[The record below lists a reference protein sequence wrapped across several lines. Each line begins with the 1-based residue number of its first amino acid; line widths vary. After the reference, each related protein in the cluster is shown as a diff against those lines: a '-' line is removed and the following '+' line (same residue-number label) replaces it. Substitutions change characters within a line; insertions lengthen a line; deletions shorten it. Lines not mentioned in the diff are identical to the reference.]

1 MKQALTD
8 LLEKEGLD
16 QATPIQSL
24 AYPVLSAGHDAVLK
38 APTGSGKTLA
48 FLLPSLETIE
58 KSQGTQLLLVAP
70 SQELASQLGDQ
81 AKLWGHAL
89 GLTSQK
95 LIGGANVKRQ
105 IEGLKKGPEIVVGT
119 PGRINDLVQEKKLK
133 LHRIKTFIIDEA
145 DLSLDEEHRPAILAL
160 AKALP
165 RDRQTILASATM
177 DSEEMAHLQELTKEP
192 QWVEDDQ
199 ELAAGITYSYIKTPV
214 RKRTEVLRQ
223 LAQVEGFQALVFVR
237 TVADIEKIYQVLDYQ
252 GIKVGY
258 LHRNAS
264 GQNRSQQLAAFRA
277 GKLTYLLTTDV
288 AARGMDIAGL
298 DYVVEYDLA
307 TSSRQYIHRSGR
319 TGRMGRPGQ
328 IITLLNERSLRE
340 LRSLAPAP
348 LQEQLISH
356 QQLLSPEDYEQLA
369 KASVG
374 AETSKKKKKVKVKTQ
389 QIKQGQ
395 GSQKIAKKKK
405 NRKRKQKNKGVHW
418 K

>member
-1 MKQALTD
+1 MKQALAD

-81 AKLWGHAL
+81 AKLWGRAL

-145 DLSLDEEHRPAILAL
+145 DLSLDEEHRPAILTL

-165 RDRQTILASATM
+165 RERQTILASATM
-177 DSEEMAHLQELTKEP
+177 NSEEIAHLQDLTKEP
-192 QWVEDDQ
+192 KWVEDDQ

-340 LRSLAPAP
+340 LKSLAPAP
-348 LQEQLISH
+348 LQEQLVSH

-369 KASVG
+369 KANG
-374 AETSKKKKKVKVKTQ
+374 NAETSKKKKKAKTKAQ

-395 GSQKIAKKKK
+395 GSQKVVKKKK